1 MPHIGQAKGG
11 FNRLQQRIVG
21 LEARILHATHAVV
34 RDGDEHHAIVEVGR
48 IVAVG
53 TRQQWAGGGVGRG
66 IGIVVGADAGPTP
79 YDLLLATCC
88 LGRLNFDD
96 GCAVCATQEVAAR
109 SSHR

>member
-1 MPHIGQAKGG
+1 MRYYKLPRLLIRWCKEWRQGVGGGVRRMPHIGQAKGG

-53 TRQQWAGGGVGRG
+53 TRQQ
-66 IGIVVGADAGPTP
+66 
-79 YDLLLATCC
+79 
-88 LGRLNFDD
+88 
-96 GCAVCATQEVAAR
+96 
-109 SSHR
+109 